1 MAIKTFTTGE
11 VLTASDTNTYLAN
24 SGLVYV
30 KSQTIGSGVASVTV
44 TDAFNSTYD
53 AYKIVATNVSA
64 SSGGT
69 ASFALGGIGT
79 GWFGNLVYSGF
90 VSGAVLS
97 SGYNN
102 VANITHAAATNT
114 LSLILNAEIINPFL
128 AKAKYFSSQ
137 FIDTTNA
144 GNVVASNSQTTS
156 ATAFTI
162 TLVAGTL
169 TGGQIT
175 VYGFRKG

>member
-24 SGLVYV
+24 SGLVFV

-44 TDAFNSTYD
+44 SDAFNSTYD

-64 SSGGT
+64 SAGGT
-69 ASFALGGIGT
+69 VSFALGGITT
-79 GWFGNLVYSGF
+79 GWYGNLVYSGF
-90 VSGAVLS
+90 VSGTVLS

-102 VANITHAAATNT
+102 VANITHAGGSNT
-114 LSLILNAEIINPFL
+114 SLIMNVEIINPFL
-128 AKAKYFSSQ
+128 TKMKYLTSH

-144 GNVVASNSQTTS
+144 GNVVALNNQTTS

-162 TLVAGTL
+162 TAVAGSF
-169 TGGQIT
+169 TGGQLT